1 MNSQGYRF
9 EMPSDDNP
17 VIIKV
22 IGVGGMGGNAVKHMD
37 NMKMHDVSFAV
48 CNTDRQALMS
58 NPVKTKLQL
67 GDGLGAGTEAQ
78 AGEDAARASIEE
90 IENLLA
96 PPTKMVFITAGMGGG
111 TGTGA
116 APVVA
121 EVARKLK
128 LLTVAVVTAP
138 YWYEGIE
145 KKEQARIGIEKLQE
159 SCDTVLV
166 VLNDKLAELYSELTW
181 QEAYAHADD
190 VLANAV
196 KSIAEII
203 TTQGDINA
211 DFADVKKVL
220 QGAGQSVMGSA
231 EAEGEDRALQAI
243 EAALNSPLLNDH
255 DILGAKRIL
264 LTISSSKKHA
274 MKLKEQTA
282 ISEHVAKKIA
292 KEARMFKFAAIT
304 DDNLGEKLRVTIIA
318 AGFEGTSK
326 LLDKLGPSDGNVE
339 KEKTD
344 QEDKTEEGAK
354 DESTT
359 TPNGASTDETH
370 KEEITNTEEPKNDP
384 PVVNQE
390 PKAPEKRKEP
400 VLVGPDG
407 DDIDGSLTGG
417 NRNNGVH
424 TPTGG
429 YTGGSTIV
437 NPEPPINTNIFKDQD
452 VDVLEIDEA
461 RPDDA
466 ELIRKTIEAF
476 VKGQYL
482 AADLDR
488 PTFERNK
495 TVLHPIPL
503 LSDLDFVRSNLH
515 D

>member
-9 EMPSDDNP
+9 EIPDDNP
-17 VIIKV
+17 IIIKV
-22 IGVGGMGGNAVKHMD
+22 VGVGGMGGNAVKHMD
-37 NMKMHDVSFAV
+37 KMKMKDVSFAV

-58 NPVKTKLQL
+58 NPVPTKLQL
-67 GDGLGAGTEAQ
+67 GDGLGAGTEAK

-90 IENLLA
+90 IRNLLA

-121 EVARKLK
+121 EVAREMG

-138 YWYEGIE
+138 YWYEGTD
-145 KKEQARIGIEKLQE
+145 KKEQAREGIEKLKK

-166 VLNDKLAELYSELTW
+166 VLNDKLAELYSELSWTD
-181 QEAYAHADD
+181 AYAHADD

-220 QGAGQSVMGSA
+220 EGAGQSVMGSA
-231 EAEGEDRALQAI
+231 EIGGEERALRAI

-255 DILGAKRIL
+255 DIRGAKRIL

-274 MKLKEQTA
+274 MKLKEQMA
-282 ISEHVAKKIA
+282 ISEHVAKKIQS
-292 KEARMFKFAAIT
+292 EARMFKFGAIT
-304 DDNLGEKLRVTIIA
+304 DENLGENLRVTIIA
-318 AGFEGTSK
+318 AGF
-326 LLDKLGPSDGNVE
+326 DG
-339 KEKTD
+339 
-344 QEDKTEEGAK
+344 
-354 DESTT
+354 TT
-359 TPNGASTDETH
+359 TLMDQLGKSDNSSTDTTEVETDD
-370 KEEITNTEEPKNDP
+370 KEVVGSNEQNELPQDSLLQEEPH
-384 PVVNQE
+384 E
-390 PKAPEKRKEP
+390 EL
-400 VLVGPDG
+400 VLVDADG
-407 DDIDGSLTGG
+407 DE
-417 NRNNGVH
+417 
-424 TPTGG
+424 
-429 YTGGSTIV
+429 V
-437 NPEPPINTNIFKDQD
+437 NPEPIGVSTKADEKQTPTGYNGTTISRPDLINRSFSDDGHD
-452 VDVLEIDEA
+452 VDLLVLDEKD
-461 RPDDA
+461 RPSDA
-466 ELIRKTIEAF
+466 ELIKRTIDAF

-495 TVLHPIPL
+495 TVLYSIPL
-503 LSDLDFVRSNLH
+503 MAEQEFVRSKLN

>member
-1 MNSQGYRF
+1 MNTQGYRF
-9 EMPSDDNP
+9 EMPDDNP

-22 IGVGGMGGNAVKHMD
+22 VGVGGMGGNAVKHMD
-37 NMKMHDVSFAV
+37 KMKMQDVSFAV

-67 GDGLGAGTEAQ
+67 GDGLGAGTESK

-121 EVARKLK
+121 EVARKMG

-138 YWYEGIE
+138 YWYEGTD
-145 KKEQARIGIEKLQE
+145 KKEQARVGIERLKD

-181 QEAYAHADD
+181 TEAYAHADD

-220 QGAGQSVMGSA
+220 EGAGQSVMGSA
-231 EAEGEDRALQAI
+231 EAAGEDRAIRAI

-255 DILGAKRIL
+255 DIRGAKRIL
-264 LTISSSKKHA
+264 LTISSSKDHA
-274 MKLKEQTA
+274 MKLKEQMA
-282 ISEHVAKKIA
+282 ISEHVARKIQSEA
-292 KEARMFKFAAIT
+292 KMFKFGAIT
-304 DDNLGEKLRVTIIA
+304 DENLGEKLRVTIIA
-318 AGFEGTSK
+318 AGFDGTGD
-326 LLDKLGPSDGNVE
+326 LLDKLGNPTGIVSADAAEQGKKPETAVTDEGSTNPEAIVSDQTEAVTNQESAE
-339 KEKTD
+339 KEELVLAGNDDEDTD
-344 QEDKTEEGAK
+344 PVPTGNSKSDDIHTPTVGYNGG
-354 DESTT
+354 TT
-359 TPNGASTDETH
+359 IVRP
-370 KEEITNTEEPKNDP
+370 DP
-384 PVVNQE
+384 PVFVD
-390 PKAPEKRKEP
+390 P
-400 VLVGPDG
+400 
-407 DDIDGSLTGG
+407 
-417 NRNNGVH
+417 
-424 TPTGG
+424 
-429 YTGGSTIV
+429 
-437 NPEPPINTNIFKDQD
+437 FKDDSD
-452 VDVLEIDEA
+452 VDILVDEE
-461 RPDDA
+461 RPDDTD
-466 ELIRKTIEAF
+466 LIKRMVDAF
-476 VKGQYL
+476 VKGQFL

-488 PTFERNK
+488 PAFERNK
-495 TVLHPIPL
+495 TVLYSIPL
-503 LSDLDFVRSNLH
+503 LAEQDFVRSKLN